1 MKMPILLRTLLLAAL
16 AVTLAGCDILKS
28 AYEQQIKPT
37 LEQKIEDRVTEV
49 IGAAK
54 DEIRERIEKL
64 EPERFSCA
72 ADPALCPEITDPNM
86 GSAWQQVTPAF
97 TNQPGNR
104 HLLYYLGVINQFR
117 VASAY
122 ECRYRP
128 YPENG
133 CAANTGSSDTRC
145 NIFAGD
151 VMRAMGAPLP
161 TKGELGIGA
170 AGSENSDPMT
180 ATAVHLNAWLLAG
193 NGGWARIDTASPAD
207 LARLLAHLRDGKP
220 ALASRSDHIAVIR
233 PEQFIETL
241 TADNIGDLRIA
252 QAGAFNSNNTTLLKG
267 FGSLDGVQIY
277 IHD

>member
-1 MKMPILLRTLLLAAL
+1 MKMPVLLRILLLAAL
-16 AVTLAGCDILKS
+16 AVSLSGCDMLKS

-37 LEQKIEDRVTEV
+37 LEQKIEDKVTEV

-54 DEIRERIEKL
+54 DEIRERIEEL

-86 GSAWQQVTPAF
+86 GSSWQQVTPAF
-97 TNQPGNR
+97 TNQAGNR
-104 HLLYYLGVINQFR
+104 HLLYYLGVINQFK

-128 YPENG
+128 YPDNG
-133 CAANTGSSDTRC
+133 CTANTGSSDTRC

-161 TKGELGIGA
+161 TKGELGVGA

-193 NGGWARIDTASPAD
+193 NGGWTRIDTANPAD

-233 PEQFIETL
+233 PEQFIETVNANNL
-241 TADNIGDLRIA
+241 GDLRIA
-252 QAGAFNSNNTTLLKG
+252 QAGALNSNNTSLLKG

-277 IHD
+277 IHE

>member
-241 TADNIGDLRIA
+241 TADNLGDLRIA

>member
-1 MKMPILLRTLLLAAL
+1 MKMPVLLRILLLAVL
-16 AVTLAGCDILKS
+16 VVSLAGCDMLKS

-37 LEQKIEDRVTEV
+37 LEQKIEDKVTEV

-54 DEIRERIEKL
+54 DEIRERIEEL

-86 GSAWQQVTPAF
+86 GSSWQQVTPAF
-97 TNQPGNR
+97 TNQAGNR
-104 HLLYYLGVINQFR
+104 HLLYYLGVINQFK

-128 YPENG
+128 YPDNG
-133 CAANTGSSDTRC
+133 CTANTGSSDTRC

-180 ATAVHLNAWLLAG
+180 ATAIHLNAWLLAG
-193 NGGWARIDTASPAD
+193 NGGWTRIDTANPAD
-207 LARLLAHLRDGKP
+207 LTRLLAHLRDGKP

-241 TADNIGDLRIA
+241 NAGNLGDLRIA
-252 QAGAFNSNNTTLLKG
+252 QAGALNSNNTSLLKG

-277 IHD
+277 IHE

>member
-1 MKMPILLRTLLLAAL
+1 MKMPVFLR
-16 AVTLAGCDILKS
+16 AVLMAVLTVSLAGCDILKS

-37 LEQKIEDRVTEV
+37 LEQKIEEKVTEV

-54 DEIRERIEKL
+54 DEIRERIEEL

-97 TNQPGNR
+97 TNLPGNR
-104 HLLYYLGVINQFR
+104 HLLYSLGVINQFK

-207 LARLLAHLRDGKP
+207 LARLLAHLREGKP

-241 TADNIGDLRIA
+241 TADNLGDLRIA

>member
-37 LEQKIEDRVTEV
+37 LEQKIEDKVTEV

>member
-1 MKMPILLRTLLLAAL
+1 MKMPVLLRTLLLAAL
-16 AVTLAGCDILKS
+16 AVSLAGCDVLQS

-37 LEQKIEDRVTEV
+37 LAQRMEDEVNEV
-49 IGAAK
+49 IESAK
-54 DEIRERIEKL
+54 DEVRQRIETL

-72 ADPALCPEITDPNM
+72 ADPALCPEITDPAMN
-86 GSAWQQVTPAF
+86 SAWQQVTPAF
-97 TNQPGNR
+97 TNQPGDR

-117 VASAY
+117 VASDY

-128 YPENG
+128 YPDNG

-145 NIFAGD
+145 NLFAGD

-161 TKGELGIGA
+161 TKGELGLGA

-193 NGGWARIDTASPAD
+193 NGGWARIDTANPAD

-220 ALASRSDHIAVIR
+220 ALASRADHIAVIR
-233 PEQFIETL
+233 PDQFIETL
-241 TADNIGDLRIA
+241 NTDNLGDLRIA
-252 QAGAFNSNNTTLLKG
+252 QAGALNSNNTSLLKG

-277 IHD
+277 IHE

>member
-1 MKMPILLRTLLLAAL
+1 MKMPVLLRILLLAVL
-16 AVTLAGCDILKS
+16 AVSLAGCDMLKS

-37 LEQKIEDRVTEV
+37 LEQKIEDKVTEV

-54 DEIRERIEKL
+54 DEIRERIETL

-104 HLLYYLGVINQFR
+104 HLLYSLGVINQFK

-133 CAANTGSSDTRC
+133 CAANTGSNDTRC

-161 TKGELGIGA
+161 TKGELGLGA

-193 NGGWARIDTASPAD
+193 NGGWTRIDTANPAD
-207 LARLLAHLRDGKP
+207 LARLLVHLRDGKP

-241 TADNIGDLRIA
+241 NADNLGDLRIA
-252 QAGAFNSNNTTLLKG
+252 QAGALNSNNTSLLKG

-277 IHD
+277 IHE

>member
-37 LEQKIEDRVTEV
+37 LEQKIEDKVTEV

-117 VASAY
+117 VASAH

-133 CAANTGSSDTRC
+133 CAANTGSSDPRC

-193 NGGWARIDTASPAD
+193 NGSWARIDTASPAD

-233 PEQFIETL
+233 PDQFIETL
-241 TADNIGDLRIA
+241 TAENLGELRIA

-277 IHD
+277 IHE